1 MIALFELH
9 EIIDSQR
16 IRLKKLS
23 SGMLRDTQIKALN
36 TNHALIISGIRR
48 CGKSTLLRQLF
59 EVDAEKTLHLNFED
73 PRLAAFEFQD
83 FERISKYA
91 EDNEI
96 VHFYLDEIQNI
107 PKWENFVRFKLD
119 EGYKVTLTGSN
130 ASLLSK
136 ELGTKL
142 TGRHITKELFPFSF
156 TEYLAFTN
164 ALRNQDALTNYLLM
178 GGFPEY
184 IRSEGNVDI
193 LTNIFN
199 DILLRDI
206 AVRHQIKQTQVIRS
220 LAVFIVSNSAN
231 KMSANGLRKQFEI
244 ASTSTVNEYLNYLQ
258 DSYLFQSINKFSYSL
273 KSQQVNPK
281 KWYAIDSGLIAV
293 NSKSFT
299 PDTGRL
305 LETIVYLHLR
315 RSYTEIFYFS
325 EKNECDFV
333 VFKNK
338 AIRLVVQ
345 VCFELTSMNKQR
357 EMAGLMEALHFF
369 ECNEGFIITYNQEDT
384 IRSDEKTIRILPFYK
399 WEEKLDSTENE

>member
-1 MIALFELH
+1 
-9 EIIDSQR
+9 
-16 IRLKKLS
+16 
-23 SGMLRDTQIKALN
+23 MLL
-36 TNHALIISGIRR
+36 
-48 CGKSTLLRQLF
+48 
-59 EVDAEKTLHLNFED
+59 
-73 PRLAAFEFQD
+73 
-83 FERISKYA
+83 ISKYA

-164 ALRNQDALTNYLLM
+164 ALRNQDTLTNYLLM

>member
-164 ALRNQDALTNYLLM
+164 ALRNQDTLTNYLLM

>member
-1 MIALFELH
+1 MLTLFELH
-9 EIIDSQR
+9 EIIESQLF
-16 IRLKKLS
+16 RLSKIS
-23 SGMLRDTQIKALN
+23 NGMVRNTDIKVLN

-48 CGKSTLLRQLF
+48 CGKSTVLRQLF
-59 EVDAEKTLHLNFED
+59 EADNEKKLHLNFED
-73 PRLAAFEFQD
+73 PRLASFDFVD
-83 FERISKYA
+83 FERLSKYA
-91 EDNEI
+91 ENNEI

-107 PKWENFVRFKLD
+107 PQWENFVRFKLD

-164 ALRNQDALTNYLLM
+164 AMRNENSLTNYLLT

-193 LTNIFN
+193 LTNVFN
-199 DILLRDI
+199 DILFRDI
-206 AVRHQIKQTQVIRS
+206 AVRHQIKQTQLIRS
-220 LAVFIVSNSAN
+220 LSVFIVSNSGN
-231 KMSANGLRKQFEI
+231 KMSANALRKQFEI
-244 ASTSTVNEYLNYLQ
+244 ASGSTVNEYLNYLE
-258 DSYLFQSINKFSYSL
+258 DSYLFQSIQRFSYSL

-281 KWYAIDSGLIAV
+281 KWYTIDSGLIAA

-305 LETIVYLHLR
+305 LETVVFLHLR
-315 RSYTEIFYFS
+315 RSFTEIFYFS

-333 VFKNK
+333 VFRNN
-338 AIRLVVQ
+338 AFQQAVQ
-345 VCFELTSMNKQR
+345 VCYELTSMNKQR
-357 EMAGLMEALHFF
+357 EIAGLMDALDFF
-369 ECNEGFIITYNQEDT
+369 DTNEGYIITYNQEDT
-384 IRSDEKTIRILPFYK
+384 IRIDNKTIHIVPFYK
-399 WEEKLDSTENE
+399 WDETSHEK

>member
-1 MIALFELH
+1 MITLFELH
-9 EIIDSQR
+9 EIIESQLF
-16 IRLKKLS
+16 RLSKIS
-23 SGMLRDTQIKALN
+23 NGMVRNTDIKVLN

-48 CGKSTLLRQLF
+48 CGKSTVLRQLF
-59 EVDAEKTLHLNFED
+59 EADNEKKLHLNFED
-73 PRLAAFEFQD
+73 PRLAAFDFGD
-83 FERISKYA
+83 FERLSKYA
-91 EDNEI
+91 ENNEI

-107 PKWENFVRFKLD
+107 PQWENFVRFKLD

-164 ALRNQDALTNYLLM
+164 ALRNENSLTNYLLT

-193 LTNIFN
+193 LTNVFN

-206 AVRHQIKQTQVIRS
+206 AVRHQIKQTQLIRS
-220 LAVFIVSNSAN
+220 LAVYIVSNSGN
-231 KMSANGLRKQFEI
+231 KMSGNALRKQFEI
-244 ASTSTVNEYLNYLQ
+244 ASSSTVNEYLNYLQ

-281 KWYAIDSGLIAV
+281 KWYTIDSGLIAA

-299 PDTGRL
+299 PDIGRL
-305 LETIVYLHLR
+305 METVVFLHLR
-315 RSYTEIFYFS
+315 RSFTEIFYFS

-333 VFKNK
+333 VFRNN
-338 AIRLVVQ
+338 AFQHAVQ
-345 VCFELTSMNKQR
+345 ACYELTSMNKQR
-357 EMAGLMEALHFF
+357 EFAGIMEALDFF
-369 ECNEGFIITYNQEDT
+369 DSNEGYIITYNQEDT
-384 IRSDEKTIRILPFYK
+384 IRIDNKIIHIVPFYK
-399 WEEKLDSTENE
+399 WDKSNSVTR